1 MMIKTFKDIKV
12 WQKAHELV
20 LKIYK
25 VTTKFPIEE
34 KYSLVI
40 QMQRAAVSAASNIVE
55 GFKRKS
61 LKDRIHFYNIADGS
75 LEELKYQLLIAHDL
89 QYITKELYRETI
101 NLAEEVSKML
111 NSWIKTQK

>member
-1 MMIKTFKDIKV
+1 MIKTFRDIKV

-20 LKIYK
+20 IKIYK
-25 VTTKFPIEE
+25 ITIKFPVEE
-34 KYSLVI
+34 KYSLAN
-40 QMQRAAVSAASNIVE
+40 QMRRAVVSVASNIVE

-61 LKDRIHFYNIADGS
+61 LKDRLHFYNIADGS
-75 LEELKYQLLIAHDL
+75 LEELKYQLLVSQDL
-89 QYITKELYRETI
+89 KYITEEIYRETI

>member
-1 MMIKTFKDIKV
+1 MIKTFRDIKV

-20 LKIYK
+20 IKIYK
-25 VTTKFPIEE
+25 ITIKFPVEE
-34 KYSLVI
+34 KYSLVN
-40 QMQRAAVSAASNIVE
+40 QMRRAAISVASNIVE

-61 LKDRIHFYNIADGS
+61 VKDRIHFYNIADGS
-75 LEELKYQLLIAHDL
+75 LEELKYQLLVSHDL
-89 QYITKELYRETI
+89 KYITEEIYQETI